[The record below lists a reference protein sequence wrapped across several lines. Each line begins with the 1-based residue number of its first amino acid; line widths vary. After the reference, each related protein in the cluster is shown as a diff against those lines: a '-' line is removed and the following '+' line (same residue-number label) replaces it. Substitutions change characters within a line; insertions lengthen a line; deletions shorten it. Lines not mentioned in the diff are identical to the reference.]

1 MTNSTPP
8 IKVLIA
14 DDEEEFASTLVTR
27 LQMRKYDASMVTSGQ
42 AALDAV
48 AREQPDVLVLDL
60 KMPDLDGL
68 EVLAQLQEIAP
79 GLSVI
84 MLTGH
89 GSFEVGLEGMELG
102 AIDYLMKPVELNLLI
117 DTIEQAYASKTAS
130 SSQDKK
136 P

>member
-1 MTNSTPP
+1 
-8 IKVLIA
+8 
-14 DDEEEFASTLVTR
+14 
-27 LQMRKYDASMVTSGQ
+27 MVTSGQ